1 MTKSETKFNELKDR
15 YVNNFRRTNGPSSDV
30 TLSYKDGFVIMKT
43 KTRTSSGESKY
54 RVSELEKLT
63 LTLESRPDYTEPKL
77 YEKKVFEKRLNPEEA
92 KKEDGGQAIIFTVS
106 EPFEEEN
113 GMFVRIQSW
122 DDKKEHTDL
131 KKFEGRKIR
140 ITIETID

>member
-1 MTKSETKFNELKDR
+1 MTKSEAKFNELKDR
-15 YVNNFRRTNGPSSDV
+15 YVNAYKRVNNNDV
-30 TLSYKDGFVIMKT
+30 NVWFEAGFVHIKSNGGFSVT
-43 KTRTSSGESKY
+43 KVRVGKFEEMTSGIEKRPNY
-54 RVSELEKLT
+54 VAPKLT
-63 LTLESRPDYTEPKL
+63 
-77 YEKKVFEKRLNPEEA
+77 EKKVFEKRLNPEEA
-92 KKEDGGQAIIFTVS
+92 QKEDGGQAIIFTVS